1 MQRSTRSALG
11 AAALI
16 ATTALVLAGCT
27 TAPST
32 GGGTDTGG
40 ESTAVTY
47 LNTADGTCAAG
58 PNPDVKFDEAKAV
71 IERFQQ
77 QASSIWTDEPLPE
90 PVAPGTTV
98 VFANND
104 TPVAQLWLPF
114 FEDAITSVGAKFVNA
129 SVGTSAESQQ
139 AGFNSIIAMDPDAVI
154 MAAIDPTFV
163 EDQLRTL
170 EDNGSVIVASSQPG
184 VADFGLDD
192 SFGGTASSIV
202 NGRVLA
208 AGAVY
213 FTCGTGDQFVFYN
226 SPELGFSGVQM
237 EAAQEYLAEL
247 APNATLRT
255 VDISVA
261 DAAPQDKIVS
271 DLQAHPETQFFI
283 TPLDQYQIGL
293 AAAADL
299 VGIEND
305 RGFGQS
311 SLPPNYEQIANDE
324 QTAGFGIDFEAY
336 VFGQV
341 DEAFR
346 KLQGV
351 FKPYGSWEDI
361 YQTLSRVIV
370 KANVEDYPG
379 GIFQAYDNIRGDYL
393 ELWAGK

>member
-1 MQRSTRSALG
+1 MHRSTRGALG
-11 AAALI
+11 AAALVGT
-16 ATTALVLAGCT
+16 AALVLAGCASPSGSTGTGDGEET
-27 TAPST
+27 TAA
-32 GGGTDTGG
+32 
-40 ESTAVTY
+40 AVTY
-47 LNTADGTCAAG
+47 LNTDDGTCAAE
-58 PNPDVKFDEAKAV
+58 PNADVNFDEAKAL
-71 IERFQQ
+71 IEKFQQ
-77 QASSIWTDEPLPE
+77 QADSIWTDQPLPA
-90 PVAPGTTV
+90 PVEPGTKV

-114 FEDAITSVGAKFVNA
+114 FEDAITSVGAEFVNA

-139 AGFNSIIAMDPDAVI
+139 AGFNSIIALEPDAVI

-163 EDQLRTL
+163 EDQIRTL
-170 EDNGSVIVASSQPG
+170 EDNGAVVVASSQPG

-226 SPELGFSGVQM
+226 APELGFSGVQM
-237 EAAQEYLAEL
+237 AAAQEYLAEL
-247 APNATLRT
+247 APGATLRT
-255 VDISVA
+255 VDISVG

-283 TPLDQYQIGL
+283 TPLDQFQVGL

-311 SLPPNYEQIANDE
+311 SLPPNYEQIANGE
-324 QTAGFGIDFEAY
+324 QTAGFGIDFGAY

-351 FKPYGSWEDI
+351 FEPYGDWEEI
-361 YQTLSRVIV
+361 YQTLSRIIV
-370 KANVEDYPG
+370 KANVEDYPE
-379 GIFQAYDNIRGDYL
+379 GIFVAYDGIRADYL
-393 ELWAGK
+393 ALWGA

>member
-1 MQRSTRSALG
+1 MQRSTRGALG

-16 ATTALVLAGCT
+16 GTAALVLTGCAT
-27 TAPST
+27 T
-32 GGGTDTGG
+32 GGTTPPSEDDGGTAAG
-40 ESTAVTY
+40 VTY
-47 LNTADGTCAAG
+47 LNTEDGTCAAE
-58 PNPDVKFDEAKAV
+58 PNEGVNFAEAKEL

-90 PVAPGTTV
+90 PIAPGTTI

-104 TPVAQLWLPF
+104 TPVPQLWLPF
-114 FEDAITSVGAKFVNA
+114 FEDAITSAGAEFVNV

-139 AGFNSIIAMDPDAVI
+139 AGFNSIISLAPDALI

-163 EDQLRTL
+163 EDQIRTL
-170 EDNGSVIVASSQPG
+170 EDNGTVIVASSQPG

-226 SPELGFSGVQM
+226 APELGFSGLQM

-261 DAAPQDKIVS
+261 DSAPQDKIVS

-311 SLPPNYEQIANDE
+311 SLPPNYEQIANGE

-336 VFGQV
+336 TYGQV

-351 FKPYGSWEDI
+351 FEPYGSWEDI

-370 KANVEDYPG
+370 KANVEDYPD
-379 GIFQAYDNIRGDYL
+379 GIFQAYDSIKDDYL
-393 ELWAGK
+393 ALWGK

>member
-1 MQRSTRSALG
+1 MHRTTRVALTG
-11 AAALI
+11 AALI
-16 ATTALVLAGCT
+16 STAALALAGC
-27 TAPST
+27 AT
-32 GGGTDTGG
+32 GGSPAPTDGG
-40 ESTAVTY
+40 STATTVTY
-47 LNTADGTCAAG
+47 LNTADGTCAAE
-58 PNPDVKFDEAKAV
+58 PNADVNFAEAKEV

-90 PVAPGTTV
+90 PVAPGTKV

-114 FEDAITSVGAKFVNA
+114 FEDAITSVGAEFVNA

-139 AGFNSIIAMDPDAVI
+139 AGFNSIIAMAPDAVI

-163 EDQLRTL
+163 EDQIRTL
-170 EDNGSVIVASSQPG
+170 EDNGAVVVASSQPG

-237 EAAQEYLAEL
+237 TAAQEYLAEL

-379 GIFQAYDNIRGDYL
+379 GVFEAYDNIRGDYL
-393 ELWAGK
+393 KLWAGQ

>member
-1 MQRSTRSALG
+1 MHRTTRVALTG
-11 AAALI
+11 AALI
-16 ATTALVLAGCT
+16 STAALALAGC
-27 TAPST
+27 AT
-32 GGGTDTGG
+32 GGSPAPTDGG
-40 ESTAVTY
+40 STATTVTY
-47 LNTADGTCAAG
+47 LNTADGTCAAE
-58 PNPDVKFDEAKAV
+58 PNADVNFAEAKEV

-90 PVAPGTTV
+90 PVAPGTKV

-114 FEDAITSVGAKFVNA
+114 FEDAITSVGAEFVNA

-139 AGFNSIIAMDPDAVI
+139 AGFNSIIAMAPDAVI

-163 EDQLRTL
+163 EDQIRTL
-170 EDNGSVIVASSQPG
+170 EDNGAVVVASSQPG

-237 EAAQEYLAEL
+237 TAAQEYLAEL

-324 QTAGFGIDFEAY
+324 QTAGFGIDFQAY

-351 FKPYGSWEDI
+351 FEPYGDWEEI

-370 KANVEDYPG
+370 KANVEGYPG
-379 GIFQAYDNIRGDYL
+379 GVFQAYDNIRGDYL
-393 ELWAGK
+393 KLWAGQ

>member
-1 MQRSTRSALG
+1 MHRTTRVALTG
-11 AAALI
+11 AALI
-16 ATTALVLAGCT
+16 STAALALAGC
-27 TAPST
+27 AT
-32 GGGTDTGG
+32 GGSPAPTDGG
-40 ESTAVTY
+40 STATTVTY
-47 LNTADGTCAAG
+47 LNTADGTCAAE
-58 PNPDVKFDEAKAV
+58 PNADVNFAEAKEV

-90 PVAPGTTV
+90 PVAPGTKV

-114 FEDAITSVGAKFVNA
+114 FEDAITSVGAEFVNA

-139 AGFNSIIAMDPDAVI
+139 AGFNSIIAMAPDAVI

-163 EDQLRTL
+163 EDQIRTL
-170 EDNGSVIVASSQPG
+170 EDNGAVVVASSQPG

-237 EAAQEYLAEL
+237 TAAQEYLAEL

-324 QTAGFGIDFEAY
+324 QTAGFGIDFQAY

-351 FKPYGSWEDI
+351 FKPYGDWEDI

-379 GIFQAYDNIRGDYL
+379 GVFEAYDNIRGDYL
-393 ELWAGK
+393 KLWAGQ